1 MLQQDS
7 QINTITAIEQ
17 VEQHVGQAET
27 TSETK
32 ATSAEDNDTIN
43 EEDINNYL
51 ANEEDSQDNTPVVID
66 KKHIPCIGKK
76 FRTHEEARSFFNFYA
91 YQVGFSVVITHHYK
105 STSKKRFGQI
115 TKYTY
120 QCYRYGKNDDGQ
132 KKKKKKTQQ
141 QRNTQ
146 VIDRT
151 DCKCMLTV
159 RLEGDVWRILSMNL
173 NHNHTLTPN
182 REAKFLRSHKHMT
195 DEEKKLIRT
204 LKQCNI
210 PTRNMISIL
219 SFLRGGIAA
228 LPYTRKDVSNV
239 GTTINS
245 ETRNTDMNQ
254 VMEYLRQ
261 KEAKDPGYYYKLTLD
276 ENNKVKSMF
285 WTDGRSTQL
294 YEQYGEFVSFDTTYK
309 TNRYNMPF
317 APIVGV
323 TGHGNICIFACAFL
337 GDETTETFKWVFETF
352 LTAMGGKHPETI
364 ITDQDL
370 AMRAAIRQVF
380 PNSKHRNCLF
390 HILKKCRERSG
401 NTFSDKRRKDLY
413 AEFNDIVHNSLTRA
427 EFESLWLQMIAQ
439 YNLENIKYLE
449 IMWRTRKNFIPVY
462 SKTDFCPFIHSTAL
476 SEGTNA
482 RFKRG
487 VGPTHSV
494 MTFLLEYETIND
506 IIFDTEYGKDYESRN
521 KKPKSFWSNYMIEE
535 QAADLYNHGIFD
547 KFQDELK
554 GTLNL
559 EVAAIQQGKAYEVYA
574 APNLKQ
580 QEFRPRRYVVMTDLP
595 QENFV
600 CICAKFS
607 KDGILCSHVL
617 KVMLYLKMSKIPD
630 KYIIERWRKK
640 ERKLT
645 VSMQLATNDENSS
658 VLRFNVLSRRIC
670 NMASKASKSKETYEY
685 LLGEIDNLDSNLDLI
700 IEDAAQN
707 QASID
712 ESNTVENTSE
722 DQAEKETTNEQE
734 DIQDPD
740 IANTKGKKSA
750 RTKGMVEK
758 IKEQPKKHC
767 TRCGRTSHTI
777 ENCPLMRIARST
789 KKIQKT
795 TTTSKRNE

>member
-1 MLQQDS
+1 MATENDDYVELNSDDENEQEGTSKMLQQDS
-7 QINTITAIEQ
+7 QINTFTAIEQ

-32 ATSAEDNDTIN
+32 ATSAEDNDIIN

-76 FRTHEEARSFFNFYA
+76 FRTHEETRSFFNFYA
-91 YQVGFSVVITHHYK
+91 YQVGFSIVITHHYK

-159 RLEGDVWRILSMNL
+159 RLEGDRR
-173 NHNHTLTPN
+173 HT
-182 REAKFLRSHKHMT
+182 
-195 DEEKKLIRT
+195 
-204 LKQCNI
+204 
-210 PTRNMISIL
+210 
-219 SFLRGGIAA
+219 A

-352 LTAMGGKHPETI
+352 LTAMGRKHPETI

-390 HILKKCRERSG
+390 HILKKYRERSG

-580 QEFRPRRYVVMTDLP
+580 QEFRSRRYVVMTDLP

-607 KDGILCSHVL
+607 KDGVLCSHVL

-640 ERKLT
+640 ERILT

-740 IANTKGKKSA
+740 IANTKGKKISKNKRDGREDKRTAKKTLYKMWKNKSHNRKLPADANCKKYKENTEDYNNKDNREASNA
-750 RTKGMVEK
+750 R
-758 IKEQPKKHC
+758 
-767 TRCGRTSHTI
+767 
-777 ENCPLMRIARST
+777 
-789 KKIQKT
+789 
-795 TTTSKRNE
+795 